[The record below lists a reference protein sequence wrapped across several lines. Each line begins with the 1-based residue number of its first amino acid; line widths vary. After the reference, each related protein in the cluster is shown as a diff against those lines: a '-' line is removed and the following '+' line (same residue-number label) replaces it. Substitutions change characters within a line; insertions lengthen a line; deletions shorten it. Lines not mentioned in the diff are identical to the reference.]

1 VLEAEK
7 AKAEQDA
14 ANKAE
19 AKKLQED
26 MEGDPEEEE
35 EDLTPG
41 TPVTPVASTS
51 KKRPAQDDAETPKR
65 PAKVTRISPRRSM
78 FTKVVKHNI
87 KDKKQLQFDLRFAR
101 YMVGTNLS
109 MAHAANIETLEFF
122 EEFLPIYHIKNP
134 STFTRYY
141 SGLFALLQ
149 IQHNIT
155 AHICITTIT
164 TSNFCNFRIS
174 QVFHIF
180 LETKCHFC
188 TPIARQLLTR
198 SWLSNCHNA
207 KVCPSQQTTGPP
219 GVVTLTWG

>member
-1 VLEAEK
+1 LPWQIRIRIKLSLRLRLKGRIEGTK
-7 AKAEQDA
+7 GSSGNLDWPS
-14 ANKAE
+14 
-19 AKKLQED
+19 KKVT
-26 MEGDPEEEE
+26 
-35 EDLTPG
+35 LTPG

-65 PAKVTRISPRRSM
+65 PSKVTRISPRRSM

-141 SGLFALLQ
+141 SGLFVLLR

-155 AHICITTIT
+155 EHICFIAITT
-164 TSNFCNFRIS
+164 
-174 QVFHIF
+174 
-180 LETKCHFC
+180 
-188 TPIARQLLTR
+188 
-198 SWLSNCHNA
+198 
-207 KVCPSQQTTGPP
+207 
-219 GVVTLTWG
+219 

>member
-1 VLEAEK
+1 
-7 AKAEQDA
+7 
-14 ANKAE
+14 
-19 AKKLQED
+19 

-65 PAKVTRISPRRSM
+65 PTKVTRISPRRSM

-109 MAHAANIETLEFF
+109 MAHAGNIETLEFF

-141 SGLFALLQ
+141 SGLFALLR

-155 AHICITTIT
+155 AHICIIAIT
-164 TSNFCNFRIS
+164 TSNFCNSRIS

-180 LETKCHFC
+180 LETKCHYC

-219 GVVTLTWG
+219 GVVTLT